1 MAMKLQYSAL
11 KNFLNIDFRISDL
24 IDQFY
29 LFSQGQLSWWN
40 TEAEYLNF
48 YWEGPVTAK
57 SCIRNWI

>member
-29 LFSQGQLSWWN
+29 LFSQGQLS
-40 TEAEYLNF
+40 
-48 YWEGPVTAK
+48 
-57 SCIRNWI
+57 